1 MMRDEQSLVVGGL
14 VVLASLA
21 SLASCS
27 AGKGQQGSN
36 EEGGTNAG
44 GASATGNGGSAATVG
59 GTSNPNGGGSAM
71 SGASGASPTGG
82 ASTGGASTGGAPT
95 GGASG
100 NASGGASGAGA
111 VPPGGDAGMG
121 GQVACQDLT
130 VVPTPLVP
138 TVMILVDNSSSMYEP
153 RETLWD
159 ALYTALMNP
168 TTGAIKPLESKIR
181 FGFASYRGPDN
192 QMVAEDNPAC
202 AQIETVGTV
211 TTATVAPALDNH
223 AAIDTVYQALGLQGR
238 NPNNSQWETPT
249 GHAIR
254 RVATTLGAFNPMPA
268 GPKYILLVTDGNPNT
283 CMVGDPQCGQDQS
296 IAAVQAAFTA
306 NIGTFVL
313 GIGDIV
319 GANTGCVPEQQ
330 RCGANHLQDIAN
342 AGTGQPVAE
351 PPATYCYQSC
361 VAGSMG
367 GCGTYLSTYTATG
380 GTSPYFTAT
389 SPAEIRTKL
398 TELLSDVVSCTIQLD
413 ATVNATAD
421 PSLARVT
428 VMGTAVP
435 YNTADG
441 WILESTRDK
450 ITLQGAAC
458 MTFREGASVNVVF
471 PCQNGR
477 PIGM

>member
-1 MMRDEQSLVVGGL
+1 
-14 VVLASLA
+14 
-21 SLASCS
+21 
-27 AGKGQQGSN
+27 
-36 EEGGTNAG
+36 
-44 GASATGNGGSAATVG
+44 
-59 GTSNPNGGGSAM
+59 
-71 SGASGASPTGG
+71 
-82 ASTGGASTGGAPT
+82 
-95 GGASG
+95 
-100 NASGGASGAGA
+100 
-111 VPPGGDAGMG
+111 
-121 GQVACQDLT
+121 
-130 VVPTPLVP
+130 
-138 TVMILVDNSSSMYEP
+138 
-153 RETLWD
+153 
-159 ALYTALMNP
+159 
-168 TTGAIKPLESKIR
+168 
-181 FGFASYRGPDN
+181 
-192 QMVAEDNPAC
+192 
-202 AQIETVGTV
+202 
-211 TTATVAPALDNH
+211 
-223 AAIDTVYQALGLQGR
+223 
-238 NPNNSQWETPT
+238 
-249 GHAIR
+249 
-254 RVATTLGAFNPMPA
+254 VATTLGAFNPMPA

-296 IAAVQAAFTA
+296 VAAVQAAYTA
-306 NIGTFVL
+306 GIGTFVL

-342 AGTGQPVAE
+342 AGTGQPVVE

-367 GCGTYLSTYTATG
+367 GCGTYLSTYMPAG
-380 GTSPYFTAT
+380 GTAPYFTAT

-398 TELLSDVVSCTIQLD
+398 TELLSDVVSCTIMLD

-435 YNTADG
+435 YNTPDG

-458 MTFREGASVNVVF
+458 TTFREGASVNVVF